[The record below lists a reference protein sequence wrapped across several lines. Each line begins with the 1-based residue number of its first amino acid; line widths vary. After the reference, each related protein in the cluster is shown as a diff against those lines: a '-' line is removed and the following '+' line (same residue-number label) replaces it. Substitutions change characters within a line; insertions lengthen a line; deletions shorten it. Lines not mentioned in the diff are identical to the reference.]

1 MTPSAAGPWPVEI
14 RVRRAERLLDLEFD
28 DGARFTLPAELLRVE
43 SPSAEV
49 QGHAPSQR
57 TTPAGKRLV
66 AIREV
71 EPVGNYAVRIVFD
84 DGHSTGI
91 YAWPYLYRLGREQVS
106 LMEAYLERLS
116 AQGLSRDS

>member
-91 YAWPYLYRLGREQVS
+91 YAWPYLYRLGREQGT
-106 LMEAYLERLS
+106 LMEAYLERLA
-116 AQGLSRDS
+116 AQGLSRGG

>member
-91 YAWPYLYRLGREQVS
+91 YAWPYLYRLGREQGT
-106 LMEAYLERLS
+106 LMDAYLERLA
-116 AQGLSRDS
+116 AQGLSRGG